1 MNQSSI
7 NNNNAS
13 LERCFVLCMVH
24 LKLRLQSSFESGG
37 ECILKA
43 LYIVLVERLKIEA
56 AWKSAAS
63 RTCIQ
68 GPCMQNA
75 HFFSVWVIVVDRSW
89 VRVNIITGLKLSC
102 VNEPEFVYCLD
113 IQRWN
118 SKIG

>member
-1 MNQSSI
+1 
-7 NNNNAS
+7 
-13 LERCFVLCMVH
+13 
-24 LKLRLQSSFESGG
+24 
-37 ECILKA
+37 
-43 LYIVLVERLKIEA
+43 
-56 AWKSAAS
+56 
-63 RTCIQ
+63 
-68 GPCMQNA
+68 MQNA

>member
-1 MNQSSI
+1 M
-7 NNNNAS
+7 
-13 LERCFVLCMVH
+13 
-24 LKLRLQSSFESGG
+24 
-37 ECILKA
+37 
-43 LYIVLVERLKIEA
+43 YIDVMYTVLVERLKIEA

-63 RTCIQ
+63 RTCRQ

-102 VNEPEFVYCLD
+102 VNEPKFVHCLD